1 MAAIVG
7 LRGGRSMRGLMVAVV
22 ATLIIATP
30 EIAQQSGNAAPAPIK
45 LEDYVSSTAS
55 GDAAYSKGDYAT
67 ALRLYRQLAD
77 RGNVSAQYVIGT
89 MYFDGRGVPQVYATA
104 ALWFRKA
111 AERGSTAAQMDL
123 GSMYAD
129 GRGVPQDYV
138 LAYKWLNLVAT
149 LPHLSSEADK
159 KFVNSASYKRAAVT
173 EKMTPAQIANAQKLA
188 REWKPAP

>member
-1 MAAIVG
+1 
-7 LRGGRSMRGLMVAVV
+7 MVAVI

-30 EIAQQSGNAAPAPIK
+30 EIAQQSGNAAPTPTK

-77 RGNVSAQYVIGT
+77 QGNVSAQYVIGT

-111 AERGSTAAQMDL
+111 AERGILPPRWISAACTPMA
-123 GSMYAD
+123 G
-129 GRGVPQDYV
+129 
-138 LAYKWLNLVAT
+138 
-149 LPHLSSEADK
+149 
-159 KFVNSASYKRAAVT
+159 ASRRT
-173 EKMTPAQIANAQKLA
+173 SCWRING
-188 REWKPAP
+188 

>member
-1 MAAIVG
+1 
-7 LRGGRSMRGLMVAVV
+7 MVAVI

-30 EIAQQSGNAAPAPIK
+30 EIAQHSGNAAPAPTK

-77 RGNVSAQYVIGT
+77 QGNVSAQYVIGT

-138 LAYKWLNLVAT
+138 LAHKWLNLVAT
-149 LPHLSSEADK
+149 LSLLSSETDK
-159 KFVNSASYKRAAVT
+159 KLVNSASYKRAAVT

-188 REWKPAP
+188 RKWKPTP